1 LQFEYDKNKSISN
14 KSKHGI
20 NFEEAKSLWNDVEK
34 MKRKIM
40 QTITAKE
47 FDTKFN
53 NNEDI
58 SQYLNFSK
66 SVKLKDFQSKQRK
79 SM

>member
-1 LQFEYDKNKSISN
+1 MQFEYDKNKSISN